1 MDPRKKS
8 YETGSIKYAPCLKYL
23 SNTVKYMQI
32 FHLNILIKKK
42 KKSYMKSSPSNM
54 LLWYEINIKHG
65 PLGNLRK
72 KSHETKYIK

>member
-42 KKSYMKSSPSNM
+42 KKKV
-54 LLWYEINIKHG
+54 
-65 PLGNLRK
+65 
-72 KSHETKYIK
+72 T

>member
-32 FHLNILIKKK
+32 FRLNILIKKK
-42 KKSYMKSSPSNM
+42 EKKVTWNPVHQICCY
-54 LLWYEINIKHG
+54 G
-65 PLGNLRK
+65 
-72 KSHETKYIK
+72 TK

>member
-23 SNTVKYMQI
+23 SNIVKYMQI

-42 KKSYMKSSPSNM
+42 KKK
-54 LLWYEINIKHG
+54 LHEIRSIKYVAMVR
-65 PLGNLRK
+65 N
-72 KSHETKYIK
+72 KY